1 MILANLSVHSPK
13 LMHLNHSTKLKH
25 VNDKDCDCTLC
36 LCSQDAAHLV
46 LVIPR
51 TLPKALVL
59 LQAYRRRQKAALQTK
74 VCCCKLIEWSTV
86 KECSTVKSSNMD

>member
-1 MILANLSVHSPK
+1 MTLANLSVHSSK

-25 VNDKDCDCTLC
+25 VNDKECDCTLC

-59 LQAYRRRQKAALQTK
+59 LQAFVGDRRLL
-74 VCCCKLIEWSTV
+74 CKLRSAAA
-86 KECSTVKSSNMD
+86 N

>member
-1 MILANLSVHSPK
+1 MTLANLSGHSPK

-25 VNDKDCDCTLC
+25 VNRQGVRL
-36 LCSQDAAHLV
+36 HLV
-46 LVIPR
+46 LVLPR
-51 TLPKALVL
+51 SLPKALVL

-86 KECSTVKSSNMD
+86 KSSNID